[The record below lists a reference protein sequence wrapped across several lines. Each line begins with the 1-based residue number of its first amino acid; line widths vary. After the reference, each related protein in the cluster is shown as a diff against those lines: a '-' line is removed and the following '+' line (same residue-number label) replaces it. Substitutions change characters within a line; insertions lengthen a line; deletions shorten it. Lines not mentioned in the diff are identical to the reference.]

1 MVTVTTPTGEQSLPA
16 EIARSIRVEDAG

>member
-1 MVTVTTPTGEQSLPA
+1 VATPTGEQSLPA